1 MSEKSSGPKS
11 ISTDTAVNKKRE
23 KDLAWDKKIAQNGR
37 KNSSTV
43 ERRQT
48 PDRRGPSSERSYLIN
63 DLIFPEN
70 EIGNE
75 AFIVKSGSVE
85 IFKTLYK
92 DGKKVRETV
101 LGTLGEGS
109 LFGEMALIE
118 DEKRMAGARAVG
130 GPVFV
135 YVITRAQFKAK
146 LKPINPFIVRLLQVL
161 AANVRSSADKL
172 NDE

>member
-1 MSEKSSGPKS
+1 MSKDPNDLKAVT
-11 ISTDTAVNKKRE
+11 TDIAVNKKR
-23 KDLAWDKKIAQNGR
+23 DKNIFHHTKAVQNGR
-37 KNSSTV
+37 ENSSIV
-43 ERRQT
+43 DRRQS
-48 PDRRGPSSERSYLIN
+48 PDRRGSSPERSYQIN

-146 LKPINPFIVRLLQVL
+146 LKPILGSMKMSLR
-161 AANVRSSADKL
+161 ADGAEISL
-172 NDE
+172 F